1 MFKNPLLCPVL
12 ACVLAATI
20 VFVGQSKA
28 DTIFVTG
35 YDSNQVLQFASDGS
49 STPFA
54 TSPLNGANG
63 IALDGSGD
71 VFVSNAADNTISK
84 FTSNGTGSIF
94 APATP
99 QSFFYQGL
107 IFDSTGNLYAGNG
120 DEYVEKFTPDGT
132 SSVFA
137 DLGAGNSATA
147 FAFNGAGDLFVS
159 DENEGNIFEVLPNG
173 TVSLFTHVDG
183 ASFFGLA
190 INSSGDLFAADY
202 NDGNN
207 GDGKIWEFSSN
218 GTGSLFASGLSS
230 PTGLAFESNG
240 DLLEADY
247 ASNTI
252 YSFTPNGTQS
262 VFASTG
268 STGSSFGP
276 SFIAVA
282 PIPEPSGFAMVG
294 LGVVSLVL
302 GSRRRV

>member
-1 MFKNPLLCPVL
+1 MFKKVFPYAGL
-12 ACVLAATI
+12 ACVLAVTTI
-20 VFVGQSKA
+20 FISQTRA

-35 YDSNQVLQFASDGS
+35 YDSNQVLQFAGDGS
-49 STPFA
+49 STLFA
-54 TSPLNGANG
+54 TTLLNGANG
-63 IALDGSGD
+63 IALDGSGN

-84 FTSNGTGSIF
+84 FTSNGTGSVF
-94 APATP
+94 ATATP
-99 QSFFYQGL
+99 QSYFYEGL
-107 IFDSTGNLYAGNG
+107 IFGSSGDLYAGNG
-120 DEYVEKFTPDGT
+120 NEYVEKFSPDGT

-159 DENEGNIFEVLPNG
+159 DQAEGNIFEVLPNG
-173 TVSLFTHVDG
+173 HVSLFSHIDG

-190 INSSGDLFAADY
+190 FNSSGSLFAADY

-262 VFASTG
+262 VFANTG
-268 STGSSFGP
+268 SPGSSFGP
-276 SFIAVA
+276 SFLAVV
-282 PIPEPSGFAMVG
+282 PIPEPSCIAMMG
-294 LGVVSLVL
+294 LGVVSLAL
-302 GSRRRV
+302 GFRRRG